1 MTRQEYLNELNKAF
15 GDFKFFSEDHHY
27 EYKGER
33 VGISVTRLIEEYC
46 NEFDSQAVAE
56 KVVEKNKKNY
66 EYAKTQLQL
75 YNPLELNTNNC
86 IEQYEEL
93 KQMLKQP
100 LTIQEVL
107 DEWEYKNKFACEKG
121 HLGHLYAQSL
131 WNGENVLDEIEKIT
145 NGLETPLDK
154 ILDQADNFYR
164 DYQGRL
170 EHLADEYV
178 IGSEEYDIASAI
190 DHIFI
195 NKLTGG
201 LALVDYKTNS
211 DIHKSEK
218 YAKNMKVPLTHL
230 KDFTLNHYY
239 IQLSIYK
246 YLVEKYTNL
255 KFEEMFIVYFS
266 ENIDNYEIIPVPYL
280 YKEVKNILELRRS
293 AKMAK
298 MLLIMGEP
306 ASGKTVSLRNIPKNE
321 LYYVDCDKKGLNY
334 KGWKNDFNAE
344 KKNYFRSNDGEQI
357 AKLMIAISEKREDI
371 KYIAI
376 DTINS
381 IMIADEMRRSKD
393 KNFDKWVDLASCIFN
408 LINIVPDLRDDLT
421 VIFVGHTQTD
431 DEGFTRLLTNGKKLN
446 KIGLEKYFDTVL
458 IAKNNDGKYVFET
471 TSPTS
476 TARVPMGCYEGEQY
490 IENDLYEIIKELKE
504 Y

>member
-15 GDFKFFSEDHHY
+15 GDFKFFEEDHHY
-27 EYKGER
+27 EYKGQR

-56 KVVEKNKKNY
+56 KVAIRDNKSV
-66 EYAKTQLQL
+66 
-75 YNPLELNTNNC
+75 
-86 IEQYEEL
+86 
-93 KQMLKQP
+93 
-100 LTIQEVL
+100 QEVL
-107 DEWEYKNKFACEKG
+107 DEWKYKNKFACEKG
-121 HLGHLYAQSL
+121 STCHEYAQTNWSHES
-131 WNGENVLDEIEKIT
+131 WTPKTFDSSIEFENAICKIF
-145 NGLETPLDK
+145 E
-154 ILDQADNFYR
+154 QADNFYE
-164 DYQGRL
+164 DYKDRL

-190 DHIFI
+190 DHLFI

-201 LALVDYKTNS
+201 LVLVDYKTNS
-211 DIHKSEK
+211 DIHKTER
-218 YAKNMKVPLTHL
+218 YAKQMKVPLHHL

-246 YLVEKYTNL
+246 YLVEKYTSL

-266 ENIDNYEIIPVPYL
+266 ENIENYEIINVPYL

-471 TSPTS
+471 TSPNS

>member
-1 MTRQEYLNELNKAF
+1 MTRQEYLNELNRVF
-15 GDFKFFSEDHHY
+15 GDFKFFEENHTY
-27 EYKGER
+27 TYKDKP
-33 VGISVTRLIEEYC
+33 ISIGATGLIEQYTQD
-46 NEFDSQAVAE
+46 FDAEAVAE
-56 KVVEKNKKNY
+56 KVAIRDNK
-66 EYAKTQLQL
+66 
-75 YNPLELNTNNC
+75 
-86 IEQYEEL
+86 
-93 KQMLKQP
+93 
-100 LTIQEVL
+100 TIQEVL

-121 HLGHLYAQSL
+121 STCHEYAQSL
-131 WNGENVLDEIEKIT
+131 WSKNQWIPTGIIRSGDFITAVEKI
-145 NGLETPLDK
+145 K
-154 ILDQADNFYR
+154 IQANNFYQ
-164 DYQGRL
+164 DYKDRL
-170 EHLADEYV
+170 EHLTDEFV
-178 IGSEEYDIASAI
+178 IGSTEYDLCSAI

-201 LALVDYKTNS
+201 LVLVDYKTNS

-246 YLVEKYTNL
+246 YLVEKYTDL

-266 ENIDNYEIIPVPYL
+266 ENIENYEIIPVPYL
-280 YKEVKNILELRRS
+280 YKEVKNILELRR
-293 AKMAK
+293 AKKMSK
-298 MLLIMGEP
+298 MLLVMGEP

-421 VIFVGHTQTD
+421 VIFIGHTQTD